1 MVEMEL
7 FRIRIDDARS
17 DQLVILKEKKGKR
30 LLPIVIG
37 VYEADAIRLKV
48 NGTELPRPLTHDLF
62 VNALEKLGVE
72 IERIVVHK
80 LFQGTFFARLI
91 LKRHDGTEEEVDAR
105 PSDAIALAVRSDA
118 RIFAEEH
125 LLDFYPVQ

>member
-7 FRIRIDDARS
+7 FRIRIDDTRS
-17 DQLVILKEKKGKR
+17 DQLVILKEKKGQR

-48 NGTELPRPLTHDLF
+48 NGAELPRPLTHDLF
-62 VNALEKLGVE
+62 VNTIAKLGAS
-72 IERIVVHK
+72 IDRIVIHK
-80 LFQGTFFARLI
+80 LFQGTFFARLV
-91 LKRHDGTEEEVDAR
+91 LVRNDGSEEEVDAR
-105 PSDAIALAVRSDA
+105 PSDAIALAVRAGA

-125 LLDFYPVQ
+125 LLDFYPLQ